1 MLQEYN
7 YQEIYLSYAL
17 DDYPEDKNYFMHIHD
32 RCEIFFILS
41 GDISYLVEGSYYTL
55 DSFDLM
61 VMRPAEAHRA
71 KIESSTKYE
80 RYVINLPLSFVDQ
93 IDPEGRLKQP
103 FNNRPLGKGNLYHF
117 SEEDAGILLKL
128 FQDMNRNTNE
138 YDRNL
143 SIRTH
148 LPLLL
153 DIIYRKYKEQEC
165 LDSMPPS
172 MSERIILYVN
182 KHIYEDLSIPKLAS
196 HFYLSP
202 SQFSRVFKQATGSAP
217 WDYITQ
223 KRLTAAKE
231 KIRSGIPAW
240 QAGTDCGFSDYS
252 TFYRAYRKL
261 YGSAPS
267 KQSSAN
273 INTDR

>member
-267 KQSSAN
+267 KQSSSN